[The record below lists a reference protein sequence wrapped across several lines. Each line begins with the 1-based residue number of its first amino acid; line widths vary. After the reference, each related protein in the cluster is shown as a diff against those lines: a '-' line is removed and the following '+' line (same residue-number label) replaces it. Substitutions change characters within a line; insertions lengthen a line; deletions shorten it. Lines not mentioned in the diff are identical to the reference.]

1 MGAAPLSSSPNVGGG
16 TPVKAPLAVGDKN
29 MQIIAVDKKK
39 VATTGGSVVKLD
51 TRNISK
57 ITEVTVDGKKAKIIS
72 TVDGQIK
79 VEMPKNTS
87 GEAKVVLSGPD
98 GQVTLEQVIS
108 YAAPKPVATVKSIAI
123 PQGIWTIAT
132 PEMQKLKTTLAKNA
146 DAVVITC
153 EGYQSYSY
161 NTAFDA
167 LVAKQRAKTA
177 CAYLAG
183 GNSSIT
189 VVTKVVRTKLT
200 GPASRKL
207 KVTFSAVR

>member
-1 MGAAPLSSSPNVGGG
+1 MGLPIS
-16 TPVKAPLAVGDKN
+16 TPLAIGDN
-29 MQIIAVDKKK
+29 GMQIIAVDKKK

-51 TRNISK
+51 TKNVK
-57 ITEVTVDGKKAKIIS
+57 QITHVTVDGKPAKILS

-79 VEMPKNTS
+79 VQMPKNSS

-98 GQVTLEQVIS
+98 GQVALEQVIS
-108 YAAPKPVATVKSIAI
+108 YSAPKPVATVQSIAI

-132 PEMQKLKTTLAKNA
+132 PEMQKLKTALAKNS

-153 EGYQSYSY
+153 EGFQSYAY
-161 NTAFDA
+161 NSAFDA

-177 CAYLAG
+177 CSYLAG
-183 GNSSIT
+183 TNTGIT

-200 GPASRKL
+200 GQASRKL
-207 KVTFSAVR
+207 RVTFLAVR